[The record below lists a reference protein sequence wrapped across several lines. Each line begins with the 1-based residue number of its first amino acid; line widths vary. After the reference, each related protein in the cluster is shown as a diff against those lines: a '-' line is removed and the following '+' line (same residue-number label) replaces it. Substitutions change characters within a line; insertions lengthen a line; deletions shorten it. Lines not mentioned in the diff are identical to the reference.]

1 MGERSEA
8 PSIAAAVAA
17 TLRNVGLSAVLLLA
31 PAALLG
37 SWVWPAGLVF
47 VAVSTALQLASNL
60 ALARW
65 RPAHF
70 RVRQQGVVAGRDRG
84 QPRLDAIG
92 SAVLIG
98 FALAWAMFIPLDVLR
113 LHLLAAPAQWLA
125 WTGGLAA
132 VLGALVTTLA
142 VWENRFATP
151 SVQDQS
157 AGGQRVVDTGV
168 YRFVRHPIY
177 LGYALQIGGQALWL
191 GSSAAALIGVG
202 VYLAATLGRIRI
214 EERDL
219 RTRLPA
225 YDAYAR
231 RVRGRLIPFLL

>member
-1 MGERSEA
+1 MGAPPTRPPVGEA
-8 PSIAAAVAA
+8 LGAA
-17 TLRNVGLSAVLLLA
+17 LRNTAVGAVLLLA
-31 PAALLG
+31 PAAALG
-37 SWVWPAGLVF
+37 TWVWPAGIAF
-47 VAVSTALQLASNL
+47 VIANAAIQLAGNL
-60 ALARW
+60 ALAIR

-70 RVRQQGVVAGRDRG
+70 RIRQQNVVAARDRG
-84 QPRLDAIG
+84 QPRIDAVG
-92 SAVLIG
+92 SAILVG
-98 FALAWAMFIPLDVLR
+98 FGIAWMAFIPLDVLR
-113 LHLLAAPAQWLA
+113 LHLLPGPPWLA
-125 WTGGLAA
+125 WFGALAA
-132 VLGALVTTLA
+132 ALGSAVTTLA

-151 SVQDQS
+151 NVQDQS

-168 YRFVRHPIY
+168 YGLVRHPIY
-177 LGYALQIGGQALWL
+177 LGYALSIGGQALWL

-231 RVRGRLIPFLL
+231 RVRGRLIPFLM

>member
-1 MGERSEA
+1 MPEPARA
-8 PSIAAAVAA
+8 PIAQALLA
-17 TLRNVGLSAVLLLA
+17 TLRGAAIPAVLLLA

-37 SWVWPAGLVF
+37 TRVWPAALVF
-47 VAVSTALQLASNL
+47 VAASAALQLASNL
-60 ALARW
+60 ALAAW

-70 RVRQQGVVAGRDRG
+70 RVRQQGVVAAGGRG

-92 SAVLIG
+92 SAVLVG
-98 FALAWAMFIPLDVLR
+98 FALAWTAFIPLDVFR
-113 LHLLAAPAQWLA
+113 LHLLAAPAPWLA

-132 VLGALVTTLA
+132 VLGFLVTTMA

-151 SVQDQS
+151 NVQDQS
-157 AGGQRVVDTGV
+157 AGGQRVIDTGV
-168 YRFVRHPIY
+168 YRLVRHPIY